1 MLGGIATVCLW
12 MNAQMALVLGGALDY
27 HSKHSS
33 APLVT
38 REIELARWRGK
49 VDSIVHDL
57 CNARTGGQRGSSGV
71 SV

>member
-1 MLGGIATVCLW
+1 
-12 MNAQMALVLGGALDY
+12 MALVLGGALDY

-38 REIELARWRGK
+38 REIELARWRVK

-57 CNARTGGQRGSSGV
+57 CDAGTGGQRGSSGV